1 MNRAKKK
8 QFKKMLAGILATV
21 MALEIGMAG
30 NGNTARAVEAEHDY
44 IIVFNNTKDCQTL
57 SEKAQH
63 LDISSEGRE
72 LLENAGIAMAEM
84 TESEAE
90 KLKQEK
96 NVVSV
101 EKDDQVSASTS
112 EKEEADAINEVAESQ
127 WNKKA
132 VHADKKMTASETEG
146 SQKEVKVAVLDSGVA
161 VTEDLEIAGRVN
173 LVDEEGLSY
182 LCEDMTG
189 HGTAVASVI
198 AAKDNGMGATGMDE
212 NIHVYSVKVL
222 DNNNRAPV
230 SRIIAGIQWCI
241 DNEIDIVNMSF
252 GMKRDSAALQ
262 AMIREAEQ
270 KGILLVAAAG
280 NQGNGEDTVEYP
292 AAYPEVLA
300 VGSVTNEMTRA
311 GSSARGE
318 EVELVAPGEN
328 IPVTSFF
335 GGTTIESGTSY
346 AAPHVSAIAAML
358 WKDCPS
364 WDAGKIRAWMDAGA
378 RELEDSDCGYGLI
391 DYAYCREIQD
401 VFDANYVPQGKKEEI
416 LPLPQANETALQEY
430 QMPEIAA
437 LWNADGHNK
446 LITTSL
452 NGTASWQAAY
462 SSDKI
467 NVLKGVSYFAD
478 TGSGSSGGVTVV
490 LSDVDSLHA
499 CQSTNYIATVCY
511 LYDLAMQQKN
521 NPTKAIT
528 TIMEDYTGYHGLN
541 SDMTELR
548 KLKKAVNITCK
559 ASLATANYSG
569 TSAEINGKNRS
580 LRILGLALHVAG
592 DAYSHKAIVFNN
604 TEVIGKIKASNYFTG
619 NEALI
624 ESKIK
629 NSYLTMSGLCTYATN
644 EKNAHRDFADN
655 PSFCPRR
662 YQYGAQNVVLTLL
675 KQFYNKSAS
684 FDIKSFYNYGDN
696 KNNISQYRLA
706 TFAAQANGG
715 TAPGGL
721 NWSAYSKG

>member
-1 MNRAKKK
+1 MNQVKKK
-8 QFKKMLAGILATV
+8 QLKKALAGILATV

-30 NGNTARAVEAEHDY
+30 NVNTARAVEAEQDY
-44 IIVFNNTKDCQTL
+44 IIVFNNAKDCQTF

-63 LDISSEGRE
+63 LEISSEGRE
-72 LLENAGIAMAEM
+72 LLENAGMAMAEM

-96 NVVSV
+96 NVISV
-101 EKDDQVSASTS
+101 EKNDQVSASTS

-127 WNKKA
+127 WNRKA
-132 VHADKKMTASETEG
+132 VHADEKMTTDGTEG

-252 GMKRDSAALQ
+252 GMKRDSVALQ
-262 AMIREAEQ
+262 AIIREAEQ

-280 NQGNGEDTVEYP
+280 NHGDEDDAVEYP

-300 VGSVTNEMTRA
+300 VGSVTNEMTCA
-311 GSSARGE
+311 DSSARGE
-318 EVELVAPGEN
+318 EVELVAPGEY
-328 IPVTSFF
+328 IPVTSSF

-358 WKDCPS
+358 WEACPT

-378 RELEDSDCGYGLI
+378 RELKDSDCGYGLI

-401 VFDANYVPQGKKEEI
+401 VFDASYVSQGKKEVN
-416 LPLPQANETALQEY
+416 LPLPQANETELQEY

-437 LWNADGHNK
+437 LWNSEGHNK

-467 NVLKGVSYFAD
+467 SVLKIVSNFAD
-478 TGSGSSGGVTVV
+478 TGGGASGDTFIVMSE
-490 LSDVDSLHA
+490 VDSLHA
-499 CQSTNYIATVCY
+499 RQSTNYIATVCY
-511 LYDLAMQQKN
+511 LYDLAMLQKN

-528 TIMEDYTGYHGLN
+528 TIMEEHKNYHGLT
-541 SDMTELR
+541 DMTELR
-548 KLKKAVNITCK
+548 RLKKAVNVTCK
-559 ASLATANYSG
+559 ASMSMANYSG

-580 LRILGLALHVAG
+580 LRILGLAMHVAG
-592 DAYSHKAIVFNN
+592 DAYAHKAIVFNN
-604 TEVIGKIKASNYFTG
+604 EEVIKKIKSSSHFTG
-619 NEALI
+619 NGNTI
-624 ESKIK
+624 EDIIK
-629 NSYLTMSGLCTYATN
+629 KSYLTTSRLCSYATN
-644 EKNAHRDFADN
+644 EKDAHKDFADN
-655 PSFCPRR
+655 PGFCPRR

-684 FDIKSFYNYGDN
+684 FDIKAFYNYGDN

-706 TFAAQANGG
+706 AFAAQANGG
-715 TAPGGL
+715 TAPAGL